1 MFIKDCN
8 LVLRAFSFCGWA
20 SRTIFSDGASIT
32 KALSISAG
40 TALNRVYTVINL
52 FYSACFPLGLYSS
65 QRILKFPK
73 KLLTEYTI

>member
-1 MFIKDCN
+1 MQRVPMFIKDCN

-32 KALSISAG
+32 QKALSISAG

-52 FYSACFPLGLYSS
+52 FYSACFPLGLYTAATGS
-65 QRILKFPK
+65 
-73 KLLTEYTI
+73 